1 MCKWQLHVVVT
12 DMKLLLLCIAIV
24 GLVAAKQ
31 DDELALMK
39 RLLQALEQEDFAA
52 GHGRSGASGTSGA
65 SDSKCGQRV
74 R

>member
-1 MCKWQLHVVVT
+1 MSLLQLHVVVT

-24 GLVAAKQ
+24 GLVAAKK

-39 RLLQALEQEDFAA
+39 RLLQALKQEDSA
-52 GHGRSGASGTSGA
+52 GPHGFGGWSGASN
-65 SDSKCGQRV
+65 SKYGERV

>member
-24 GLVAAKQ
+24 GLVAAKH
-31 DDELALMK
+31 DDELALIK
-39 RLLQALEQEDFAA
+39 RLLEVLKQEDSAE
-52 GHGRSGASGTSGA
+52 SNENGA

-74 R
+74 RVG

>member
-24 GLVAAKQ
+24 GLCAAKH
-31 DDELALMK
+31 DDEVALMK
-39 RLLQALEQEDFAA
+39 RLLEVLKQEDSAA
-52 GHGRSGASGTSGA
+52 SIENGA

-74 R
+74 RV